1 MRPMLAPSA
10 ANLLR
15 YGALNLPP
23 KICSKSLFSSMTM
36 TMWSYTGSVAGQGIV
51 SADTATMLGAHID
64 RATAHRCAIFGI
76 SCLPAGIQ
84 ARYLPRGTARD
95 VSDCLA

>member
-1 MRPMLAPSA
+1 MLAPSA

-36 TMWSYTGSVAGQGIV
+36 TMWSYTGSVAGQEGV
-51 SADTATMLGAHID
+51 SAAAATTVGAHIH
-64 RATAHRCAIFGI
+64 RATAHRCESFGI

-84 ARYLPRGTARD
+84 ARFVARGTPRD
-95 VSDCLA
+95 VEDCLAQS